1 MEDRMFYLIR
11 DTVGI
16 AGNLAELV
24 GVIFLFTQFS
34 RPSPSPSQ
42 PKTKV
47 PVKRRTTRPAA
58 ARTYEIHS
66 YDAQ

>member
-1 MEDRMFYLIR
+1 MFYLIR

-24 GVIFLFTQFS
+24 GVIFLFTQFR
-34 RPSPSPSQ
+34 RPSTLQ

-58 ARTYEIHS
+58 ARTYEIPS

>member
-24 GVIFLFTQFS
+24 GVIFLFTQFR
-34 RPSPSPSQ
+34 RPSTAP

-47 PVKRRTTRPAA
+47 PVKRRITRPAT